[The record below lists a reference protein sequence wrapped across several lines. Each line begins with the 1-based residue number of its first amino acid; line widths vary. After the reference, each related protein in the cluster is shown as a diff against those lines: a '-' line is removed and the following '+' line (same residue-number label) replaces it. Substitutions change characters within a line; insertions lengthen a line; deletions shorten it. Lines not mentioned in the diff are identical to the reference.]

1 MEVIIEEKL
10 YRRKL
15 GKIVKVGGFSGQ
27 KRKVEMDKNSV
38 G

>member
-15 GKIVKVGGFSGQ
+15 GKIVKVGGGQ
-27 KRKVEMDKNSV
+27 KRKGEMDKNS
-38 G
+38 GG